1 MRVAM
6 LGWEFPPYNSGGLG
20 VHCYE
25 LTRKLANL
33 GVEIDFFMPD
43 TGQCESCSY
52 PNLRIIQVCKTELQ
66 PYYHYLKPQKPGARQ
81 KIKFNRV
88 TDAAYVYNRMLEDA
102 VSRLHG
108 SRKYDIIHGHDW
120 LTVQGGIGLKH
131 RLGLPLVQTYH
142 STEYDRTSNPFE
154 YIVGIEKAGLY
165 HSDRVITVSN
175 RTKHRLV
182 AMGCPEYKIRVIYN
196 GVDWEKFAKSP
207 MLSHARQPERQGKQ
221 PYFQRKRKIV
231 LFLGR
236 ITEQK
241 GPVNFLLAAKRVV
254 EKYPDVLFL
263 IAGTGDLLPTM
274 INLSI
279 SLGLSSNVMFLG
291 RISEEDSRRIYAI
304 ADLYVM
310 PSMSEPFG
318 ITALE
323 AMSSATPIM
332 ISKTSGVSEVV
343 RTAIKVD
350 FWDIDAMAGKMI
362 SLLKFDTL
370 RKAMSAHGNSEAR
383 RLTWDKTAQSTLLVY
398 HELLGFGGQ

>member
-1 MRVAM
+1 MRIAM

-25 LTRKLANL
+25 LSRKLANL
-33 GVEIDFFMPD
+33 GVEIDFFMPAV
-43 TGQCESCSY
+43 GECEVQHY

-66 PYYHYLKPQKPGARQ
+66 PYYHYLKSQKPGIAK
-81 KIKFNRV
+81 KIKFDRV
-88 TDAAYVYNRMLEDA
+88 TDAAYVYNRMLEDMVA
-102 VSRLHG
+102 AYHKERHYSLL
-108 SRKYDIIHGHDW
+108 HGHDW
-120 LTVQGGIGLKH
+120 LTVQGGIALKY
-131 RLGLPLVQTYH
+131 RLGIPLVQTFH

-165 HSDRVITVSN
+165 HADRVITVSR

-196 GVDWEKFAKSP
+196 GVDWEKFAKNS
-207 MLSHARQPERQGKQ
+207 MLSSHSAQRTGKQ

-279 SLGLSSNVMFLG
+279 SLGLASNVMFLG
-291 RISEEDSRRIYAI
+291 RISDADSRRIYAI

-323 AMSSATPIM
+323 ALSSATPIL

-350 FWDIDAMAGKMI
+350 FWDIDGMASKMI

-370 RKAMSAHGNSEAR
+370 RKVMSNHGNREAR
-383 RLTWDKTAQSTLLVY
+383 KLTWDKTAQSTLMVY
-398 HELLGFGGQ
+398 HELMGFGHGD